1 MTQLFGSR
9 RLCEVLHI
17 FIQFQFQLDI
27 EYPIPI
33 LNSNSTSETS
43 VIIIKKIKLTK
54 YLHAKQFTWI
64 VLCNTQPLM

>member
-1 MTQLFGSR
+1 M
-9 RLCEVLHI
+9 
-17 FIQFQFQLDI
+17 DI

-64 VLCNTQPLM
+64 VLCSTQRLT